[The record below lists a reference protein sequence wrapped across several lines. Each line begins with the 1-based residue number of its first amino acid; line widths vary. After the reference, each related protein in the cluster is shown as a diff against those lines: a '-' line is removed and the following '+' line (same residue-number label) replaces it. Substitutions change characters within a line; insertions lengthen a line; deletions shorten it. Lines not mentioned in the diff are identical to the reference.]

1 MGIRVTEISTPF
13 GGVAW
18 EYTDKPEAPVLPSLQ
33 PGRKIEVFISS
44 ICGDKGK
51 YDHVRAE
58 LKKAI
63 EDTGLAN
70 VYLFEGEGAASMP
83 AGSHYVFALE
93 DSDICIFLID
103 NADGVTPGVQKE
115 IDTVKKNNIKA
126 LYYFCDETQKEQTA
140 LQQSLMGAQFAK
152 SKTISKFDEL
162 IQNGCRDL
170 IDDITATYHH
180 YCKGRLLWKQET
192 PINEV
197 QHIDVAATE
206 PLQLKTMPKAVLKN
220 IDRTSA
226 YLLKFAL
233 GYTFGRFPDEDE
245 KSGDID
251 DWCSQ
256 FLPILFECK
265 SIKQFNVTMYL
276 EDLKKSQTEE
286 HFSIVQ
292 IRWQAIQAYFMG
304 DLQKCVDH
312 LENALMLAKE
322 TKQPVWVIKDIL
334 VDLRNQQITLNNTKN
349 IFHPQPKAQQELAD
363 SEEELYYPL
372 IDRIHESLYGKIVE
386 ELYKN
391 KIESPYTVT
400 LGGSY
405 EQYGNLLASSFVIAM
420 YNGSLTHILLIYE
433 KIKDFIFYLSC
444 KFSDW
449 HLRKRLL
456 QLAIFDGKEKEFDK
470 LRDSFPE
477 LLNQMSATDAA
488 EIMDFCSNHPL
499 PHRRFVS
506 QLRGFGALS
515 YYLNDKDFKRYEE
528 LIIGEIK
535 AFVENKSHALSIGY
549 TIFKGLEGAAY
560 RMSQDT
566 LAELCGMFMERHYRR
581 WYMDLFSFVAK
592 RINLKKMRKEFA
604 EALIRR
610 IISCIDD
617 EDDRKAM
624 NDRLS
629 FLFILRKQDRLL
641 TEELDRKVAECFPEF
656 YGKTYKLETTE
667 AEQEDLPGFVR
678 QYVDQ
683 INSNNVHQ
691 GAGGVYYGYA
701 TRNAA
706 TIRSIFL
713 WHENSWDA
721 TLIDSVVAAAADTI
735 TKSKEGI
742 QIKLDSVALLIC
754 VAIKFPDHFER
765 NRSVYDLIYKK
776 RTEIESADSSI
787 IESNI
792 DGISLKIG
800 LQLLFTAMGIDTY
813 SDMLELIPLIQG
825 DTATTISVAQMIDK
839 YLEVTANVTF
849 PQRIEGIVLQNVLQ
863 WLNSENLDIRCIA
876 ARILLTLARNP
887 ENEIIVNRR
896 LLSLIDTECVYI
908 KNMLLRRIEKAKG
921 ISEKTREYIYSKCDV
936 DPCYV
941 VRMVCAEVKG
951 EPPEEA

>member
-1 MGIRVTEISTPF
+1 MGIRLTEISTPF

-18 EYTDKPEAPVLPSLQ
+18 EYTDKAETPVLPSLQ

-51 YDHVRAE
+51 YDYVRAE

-152 SKTISKFDEL
+152 SKTISKFDDL

-180 YCKGRLLWKQET
+180 YCKGRLLWKQEN

-197 QHIDVAATE
+197 QHIDVAETE

-220 IDRTSA
+220 IDRTSD

-233 GYTFGRFPDEDE
+233 GYTFGRFPDEEE

-256 FLPILFECK
+256 FLPILFEGK
-265 SIKQFNVTMYL
+265 SIKQFNVTLYL

-286 HFSIVQ
+286 HYAIVQ

-312 LENALMLAKE
+312 LENALTLAKE
-322 TKQPVWVIKDIL
+322 TKQPLWVIKDIL

-349 IFHPQPKAQQELAD
+349 IFYPQPEAQQELAD

-456 QLAIFDGKEKEFDK
+456 QLAIFDGKDKEFEK
-470 LRDSFPE
+470 LRDSYPE
-477 LLNQMSATDAA
+477 LLNQMSSEDAA
-488 EIMDFCSNHPL
+488 EIMDFCGNHPL

-515 YYLNDKDFKRYEE
+515 YYLNDKDFQRYEE
-528 LIIGEIK
+528 HIISEIK
-535 AFVENKSHALSIGY
+535 AFIENESHILSIGH
-549 TIFKGLEGAAY
+549 TIFKGLGGAAY

-566 LAELCGMFMERHYRR
+566 LAEICVMFMERHYRR
-581 WYMDLFSFVAK
+581 WYMDLFGFIAN
-592 RINLKKMRKEFA
+592 RINLKKMRKESA
-604 EALIRR
+604 KALINR
-610 IISCIDD
+610 IIAAMDD
-617 EDDRKAM
+617 EEDREAM
-624 NDRLS
+624 KHKLS
-629 FLFILRKQDRLL
+629 FLFILRKQDRSL
-641 TEELDRKVAECFPEF
+641 TEELDSKIAEHFPEF
-656 YGKTYKLETTE
+656 YSKTYKLETTE
-667 AEQEDLPGFVR
+667 AEQEDLPGFIQR
-678 QYVDQ
+678 YVEQ
-683 INSNNVHQ
+683 INSNNVRQ
-691 GAGGVYYGYA
+691 GAGGVYYEYA

-706 TIRSIFL
+706 TIRSILL
-713 WHENSWDA
+713 WHENLWDSA
-721 TLIDSVVAAAADTI
+721 LMDSVVAAATDTI
-735 TKSKEGI
+735 IKSKEGI

-754 VAIKFPDHFER
+754 IALKFPEHFER
-765 NRSVYDLIYKK
+765 NRSVYDLIYEK
-776 RTEIESADSSI
+776 RVEIESADSSI

-792 DGISLKIG
+792 NGISLKIG
-800 LQLLFTAMGIDTY
+800 LQLLFTAMDIDTY

-887 ENEIIVNRR
+887 ENESIVNRR
-896 LLSLIDTECVYI
+896 LLNLIDTECVFI
-908 KNMLLRRIEKAKG
+908 KNMVQRRIGEAKG
-921 ISEKTREYIYSKCDV
+921 ITEKTKEYIFAKCEN

-941 VRMVCAEVKG
+941 VRMVC
-951 EPPEEA
+951 EEEKAKRAVTE

>member
-1 MGIRVTEISTPF
+1 MGIRATEISTPF

-18 EYTDKPEAPVLPSLQ
+18 EYTDKPETTALPSLQ

-63 EDTGLAN
+63 EETGLAN
-70 VYLFEGEGAASMP
+70 VYLFEGKGAASMP

-115 IDTVKKNNIKA
+115 IDTVRKNNIKA
-126 LYYFCDETQKEQTA
+126 LYYFCDETEKEQTA
-140 LQQSLMGAQFAK
+140 LQQSLMGAQYAK
-152 SKTISKFDEL
+152 SKTISKFSDL

-180 YCKGRLLWKQET
+180 YCKGRLLWKQESQ
-192 PINEV
+192 IQEV
-197 QHIDVAATE
+197 QHIDVAETE
-206 PLQLKTMPKAVLKN
+206 PTPLKTMPKAVLKN
-220 IDRTSA
+220 IDKTSD

-233 GYTFGRFPDEDE
+233 GHTFGRYPDEEE

-251 DWCSQ
+251 DWCLQ
-256 FLPILFECK
+256 FLPILFEGK

-276 EDLKKSQTEE
+276 EDLKKSQTED
-286 HFSIVQ
+286 HFAIVQ

-304 DLQKCVDH
+304 DLQKCVEY
-312 LENALMLAKE
+312 LESALKLAKE
-322 TKQPVWVIKDIL
+322 AKQPAWVIKDIL

-349 IFHPQPKAQQELAD
+349 IFYSQSEAQQELTD

-405 EQYGNLLASSFVIAM
+405 EHYGNLLASSYVIAM
-420 YNGSLTHILLIYE
+420 YNGSLTHIRLIYE
-433 KIKDFIFYLSC
+433 KLKDFIFYLSC

-456 QLAIFDGKEKEFDK
+456 QLAIFDGKDKEFAK

-477 LLNQMSATDAA
+477 LLNQMSAVDAA

-499 PHRRFVS
+499 PHRRFTS

-515 YYLNDKDFKRYEE
+515 YYLNDEDFKRYEE

-535 AFVENKSHALSIGY
+535 TFVENESHVLSIGY

-560 RMSQDT
+560 RISQNT
-566 LAELCGMFMERHYRR
+566 LAEICGMFMEQHYRR
-581 WYMDLFSFVAK
+581 WYMDLFGFIAN
-592 RINLKKMRKEFA
+592 RINLKKMRKEAA
-604 EALIRR
+604 EALIKH
-610 IISCIDD
+610 IITCMDD
-617 EDDRKAM
+617 EYDRKAM
-624 NDRLS
+624 NDSLS
-629 FLFILRKQDRLL
+629 FLFILRKQDRVL
-641 TEELDRKVAECFPEF
+641 TEELDGKVAEYFPEF
-656 YGKTYKLETTE
+656 YSTTYKLETTE
-667 AEQEDLPGFVR
+667 AEQEDLPGFI
-678 QYVDQ
+678 QHYVEQ
-683 INSNNVHQ
+683 INHNNSRQ
-691 GAGGVYYGYA
+691 GAGGMYYEYA

-706 TIRSIFL
+706 TIRSILL
-713 WHENSWDA
+713 WHENSWDS

-742 QIKLDSVALLIC
+742 RIKLDSVALLIC
-754 VAIKFPDHFER
+754 IALKFPEHFER

-776 RTEIESADSSI
+776 RAEIESADSSI

-800 LQLLFTAMGIDTY
+800 LQLLFTAMDIDTY
-813 SDMLELIPLIQG
+813 SDMLELIPLIQA
-825 DTATTISVAQMIDK
+825 DTATTISVAKMIDN
-839 YLEVTANVTF
+839 YLEVTGNIIL

-876 ARILLTLARNP
+876 ARILLALARNP
-887 ENEIIVNRR
+887 ENENIVNRR
-896 LLSLIDTECVYI
+896 LLNLIDTECVFI
-908 KNMLLRRIEKAKG
+908 KNMVQRRIGEAKG
-921 ISEKTREYIYSKCDV
+921 ITEKTIEYIFSKCEN

-941 VRMVCAEVKG
+941 VRMVCEEERAKRG
-951 EPPEEA
+951 EAI

>member
-1 MGIRVTEISTPF
+1 
-13 GGVAW
+13 
-18 EYTDKPEAPVLPSLQ
+18 
-33 PGRKIEVFISS
+33 
-44 ICGDKGK
+44 
-51 YDHVRAE
+51 
-58 LKKAI
+58 
-63 EDTGLAN
+63 
-70 VYLFEGEGAASMP
+70 
-83 AGSHYVFALE
+83 
-93 DSDICIFLID
+93 
-103 NADGVTPGVQKE
+103 
-115 IDTVKKNNIKA
+115 
-126 LYYFCDETQKEQTA
+126 
-140 LQQSLMGAQFAK
+140 
-152 SKTISKFDEL
+152 
-162 IQNGCRDL
+162 
-170 IDDITATYHH
+170 
-180 YCKGRLLWKQET
+180 
-192 PINEV
+192 
-197 QHIDVAATE
+197 
-206 PLQLKTMPKAVLKN
+206 
-220 IDRTSA
+220 
-226 YLLKFAL
+226 
-233 GYTFGRFPDEDE
+233 
-245 KSGDID
+245 
-251 DWCSQ
+251 
-256 FLPILFECK
+256 
-265 SIKQFNVTMYL
+265 
-276 EDLKKSQTEE
+276 
-286 HFSIVQ
+286 
-292 IRWQAIQAYFMG
+292 
-304 DLQKCVDH
+304 
-312 LENALMLAKE
+312 
-322 TKQPVWVIKDIL
+322 
-334 VDLRNQQITLNNTKN
+334 
-349 IFHPQPKAQQELAD
+349 
-363 SEEELYYPL
+363 
-372 IDRIHESLYGKIVE
+372 
-386 ELYKN
+386 
-391 KIESPYTVT
+391 
-400 LGGSY
+400 
-405 EQYGNLLASSFVIAM
+405 
-420 YNGSLTHILLIYE
+420 
-433 KIKDFIFYLSC
+433 
-444 KFSDW
+444 
-449 HLRKRLL
+449 
-456 QLAIFDGKEKEFDK
+456 
-470 LRDSFPE
+470 
-477 LLNQMSATDAA
+477 
-488 EIMDFCSNHPL
+488 
-499 PHRRFVS
+499 
-506 QLRGFGALS
+506 
-515 YYLNDKDFKRYEE
+515 
-528 LIIGEIK
+528 
-535 AFVENKSHALSIGY
+535 
-549 TIFKGLEGAAY
+549 
-560 RMSQDT
+560 
-566 LAELCGMFMERHYRR
+566 MERHYRR

-624 NDRLS
+624 NDRLP